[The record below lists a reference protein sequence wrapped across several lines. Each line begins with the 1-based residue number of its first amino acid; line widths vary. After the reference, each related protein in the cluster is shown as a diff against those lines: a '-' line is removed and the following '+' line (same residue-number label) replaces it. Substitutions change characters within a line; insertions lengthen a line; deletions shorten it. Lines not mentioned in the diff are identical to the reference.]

1 MNQKGGKTQRTK
13 GQIEADISEAII
25 KFEKEY
31 MGRGAA
37 ETKTDMVAA
46 MSKAS
51 IAAGADGLMLEAH
64 VEPSKAWSDAAQ
76 TITPQQLKEIVDAC
90 NELRGP

>member
-1 MNQKGGKTQRTK
+1 MVAAK
-13 GQIEADISEAII
+13 IESCLPVLVDPSHGT
-25 KFEKEY
+25 
-31 MGRGAA
+31 GRA
-37 ETKTDMVAA
+37 DMVAA
-46 MSKAS
+46 MGKAS

-90 NELRGP
+90 NELRGL